1 MRGRQ
6 KDRTHINVNDK
17 YTVLASGE
25 LILHRVDDSDGKRN
39 FKCRARHKLT
49 GELVLSPTTG
59 KVIVT
64 EPHSPMGPRITF
76 SQSQVRAEEGSYVRI
91 PCVSTAQPAPD
102 YRLVIIIDN
111 YTY

>member
-1 MRGRQ
+1 MRHTLRSQHLYFIHKRLPGCNTLS
-6 KDRTHINVNDK
+6 DDK

-49 GELVLSPTTG
+49 GELVLSPTIG

-64 EPHSPMGPRITF
+64 APEEIQLELIDLEVT
-76 SQSQVRAEEGSYVRI
+76 SQCEENV
-91 PCVSTAQPAPD
+91 
-102 YRLVIIIDN
+102 
-111 YTY
+111 